1 MSYAP
6 IVVFTYKRLDCL
18 KDSIAALKRADLSS
32 DSQLF
37 VFSDA
42 AKNQDDLE
50 MVNNVRAY
58 LKSITGFKSI
68 TLTFADTNKGLA
80 ESIISGVTA
89 VISKYEKVIVL
100 EDDLL
105 VSKNFLSYMN
115 QSLDFYKSNPLI
127 FSISGYSIPTEPASD
142 YVYDIYFTPRSSSW
156 GWGTWKSQWENVD
169 WRVSDYENFKVNK
182 KEIAKFNKGGQDL
195 FDMLKKQMNGE
206 INSWAIR
213 WCYHQFRI
221 GKLTVYP
228 VVSKINNIGFNY
240 QATHS
245 NVYNRYIT
253 PLDSGEKK
261 QFLFPH
267 KVALIESFLKRFQN
281 FYSIKARAIGK
292 IKTYLFRAGLLVN
305 PS

>member
-18 KDSIAALKRADLSS
+18 KDSIAALQRAYLSS
-32 DSQLF
+32 ASELF
-37 VFSDA
+37 IFSDA

-50 MVNNVRAY
+50 MVNSVRAY
-58 LKSITGFKSI
+58 LQTITGFKSI
-68 TLTFADTNKGLA
+68 TLKFAETNKGLA
-80 ESIISGVTA
+80 ESIISGVTS
-89 VISKYEKVIVL
+89 VISRYEKVIVL

-105 VSKNFLSYMN
+105 VSRNFLSYMN
-115 QSLDFYKSNPLI
+115 QALDFYKSNPLI
-127 FSISGYSIPTEPASD
+127 FSISGYSIPTGPASD
-142 YVYDIYFTPRSSSW
+142 YAYDIYFTPRSSSW
-156 GWGTWKSQWENVD
+156 GWGTWKNQWENVD
-169 WRVSDYENFKVNK
+169 WSVSDYEDFKVNK

-213 WCYHQFRI
+213 WCYHQFRM
-221 GKLTVYP
+221 GKFTVYP

-253 PLDSGEKK
+253 PLDPGEKK
-261 QFLFPH
+261 QFVFTH
-267 KVALIESFLKRFQN
+267 KVAMVESFLKRFQD
-281 FYSIKARAIGK
+281 FYSVKTRAIGK